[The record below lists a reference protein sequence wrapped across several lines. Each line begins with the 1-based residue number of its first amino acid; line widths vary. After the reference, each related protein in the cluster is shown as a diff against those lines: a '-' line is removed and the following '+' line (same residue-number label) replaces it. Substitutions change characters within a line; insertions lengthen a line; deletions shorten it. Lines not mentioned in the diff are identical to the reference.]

1 MVITNDINIFAN
13 KYHGKPHIPNDLINM
28 IMNINTDQIKIEK
41 QIYNNKRK
49 FNKVI
54 NVINDHRIFLNSL
67 NDFDENESVDWM
79 LGVRSVN
86 ALDDYIDY

>member
-1 MVITNDINIFAN
+1 MVITSDYTIFADR
-13 KYHGKPHIPNDLINM
+13 YHAKPHIPNDLIDM
-28 IMNINTDQIKIEK
+28 IMNINTDQIKKEK
-41 QIYNNKRK
+41 EIYNNKAK
-49 FNKVI
+49 YNKVM

-67 NDFDENESVDWM
+67 QDFDENESVDWM

>member
-1 MVITNDINIFAN
+1 MVITSDINIFADR
-13 KYHGKPHIPNDLINM
+13 YHGKPHIPNDLINM
-28 IMNINTDQIKIEK
+28 IMNINTEQIKNEK
-41 QIYNNKRK
+41 DIYNNKIK

-67 NDFDENESVDWM
+67 HDFDENESIDWM
-79 LGVRSVN
+79 LGVRHVN

>member
-1 MVITNDINIFAN
+1 MVITNDITIFADR
-13 KYHGKPHIPNDLINM
+13 YHGKPHIPNDLINM
-28 IMNINTDQIKIEK
+28 IMNINTQQIKIEK
-41 QIYNNKRK
+41 DIYNNKRK
-49 FNKVI
+49 YNKVM